1 MMTLERLKELEEI
14 TIEFD
19 KYFETV
25 IVNLEHLEIGLQDIV
40 VNIRTEI
47 EELAKGATK
56 IISDMRKDLEQGR
69 TVISE
74 LLRTI
79 NSLRSSSSTISPII
93 TTSFAKPM
101 TSPTMQTNT
110 TTLTEPSWSSPFL
123 EKEKEMLEL
132 KAKPLSKRTI
142 PSTIQTKRFVLF
154 DICAQFLVGYY
165 KITR

>member
-1 MMTLERLKELEEI
+1 MTLERLKELEEI

-110 TTLTEPSWSSPFL
+110 TTLTEPS
-123 EKEKEMLEL
+123 
-132 KAKPLSKRTI
+132 
-142 PSTIQTKRFVLF
+142 
-154 DICAQFLVGYY
+154 
-165 KITR
+165 